1 MSNAD
6 RKTLRRAVLGTSLLG
21 GLALAGQSF
30 AMTALDGGYMQGDQ
44 AANAPTAAKGKEGA
58 CGEGKCGGSMAKK
71 PAKPAA
77 AKATE
82 GQCGMAQMDSDK
94 DGRISRAEFAAAHKD
109 KAAEFD
115 GIDADHDG
123 YITQAEMDAH
133 HAAMKKAG
141 GEGGC
146 GANMHGKTAGK
157 N

>member
-1 MSNAD
+1 MNTKNL
-6 RKTLRRAVLGTSLLG
+6 KTLALGAAIAGSLAAMSTAQANPFAVT
-21 GLALAGQSF
+21 ALASAYMAG
-30 AMTALDGGYMQGDQ
+30 DGD
-44 AANAPTAAKGKEGA
+44 TKGTEGK